1 VDVNIKAAKPSPDR
15 HAWVGAAQVI
25 WDRATSNSP
34 FSAAFFGMDV
44 SWHLPIPAKR
54 PKVEASDVD
63 RAGTATIPPTTA
75 TERQLRNQ
83 RINERGEYCDHA
95 SNALPFGSRAWR
107 GEKMR
112 ARADER

>member
-1 VDVNIKAAKPSPDR
+1 VV
-15 HAWVGAAQVI
+15 

-34 FSAAFFGMDV
+34 FSAAFFGVEV
-44 SWHLPIPAKR
+44 SWHLPTPAKP

-83 RINERGEYCDHA
+83 RICERGEYYDHA
-95 SNALPFGSRAWR
+95 SNALPFASRAWW

-112 ARADER
+112 AHADER